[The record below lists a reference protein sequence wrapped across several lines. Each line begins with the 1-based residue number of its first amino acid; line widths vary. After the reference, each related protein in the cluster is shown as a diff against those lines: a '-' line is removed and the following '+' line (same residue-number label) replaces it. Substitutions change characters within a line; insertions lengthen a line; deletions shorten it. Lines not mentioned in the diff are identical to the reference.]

1 MSWDAFIQNF
11 LMEKQIAEGTLAN
24 CCESAGII
32 SKISGDVW
40 ACSEEFALG
49 CYPMKVPSEVSE
61 KISTI
66 LINESQEIL
75 KLFRN
80 DCKPPSLQI
89 RINKVKYEYILYNDY
104 SHGVYFKRPKGG
116 ACISSTNLTLIIATY
131 NENDFVYLQD
141 EQEFSQNA
149 GLCNERVENLSE
161 FLRNSG
167 F

>member
-11 LMEKQIAEGTLAN
+11 LIEKQIAEGTLGN

-40 ACSEEFALG
+40 ACSDRFSLSS
-49 CYPMKVPSEVSE
+49 YPMKVQSELSE
-61 KISTI
+61 KVSTI
-66 LINESQEIL
+66 LVNESKEIL

-80 DCKPPSLQI
+80 ECKPPSLQI
-89 RINKVKYEYILYNDY
+89 RINKVKYEYILYNEY
-104 SHGVYFKRPKGG
+104 SRSVYFKRPKGG
-116 ACISSTNLTLIIATY
+116 ACISSTSLALIIATY
-131 NENDFVYLQD
+131 NENDCVYLQD
-141 EQEFSQNA
+141 EQEFYQNA